1 MSRRLTGLSPN
12 SIRTHALTQPPGLNR
27 LLILASALRRHTQ
40 RDSEAA
46 YSVPGS
52 KRWIDDSSVN
62 FTGFLRAHL
71 LAFLQKFTVEFPET
85 RQRAYTLPVTLPLAL
100 PPPPQARIPR
110 TTEANS
116 GSSGH
121 KPINTVSEGSSQGC
135 GNRKFTI
142 SQSGGWA
149 DLEYTIGE
157 CIPVNFCSKNLSN
170 FGGLKAFIFKV
181 FNMPKSMFIK
191 GMFVEHWGTSMKRAA
206 LYFRVSTKEQT
217 QKPA

>member
-71 LAFLQKFTVEFPET
+71 LAFLQKFTVEFPERKLGRERIRYRYPSPGT
-85 RQRAYTLPVTLPLAL
+85 SPLTQDFRAP
-100 PPPPQARIPR
+100 ARL
-110 TTEANS
+110 T
-116 GSSGH
+116 GSSVTSSIH
-121 KPINTVSEGSSQGC
+121 TVSEQLLTRVAETESLQFS
-135 GNRKFTI
+135 REE
-142 SQSGGWA
+142 GGPPWST
-149 DLEYTIGE
+149 LFRMYP
-157 CIPVNFCSKNLSN
+157 CNSCSK
-170 FGGLKAFIFKV
+170 
-181 FNMPKSMFIK
+181 
-191 GMFVEHWGTSMKRAA
+191 TSPTS
-206 LYFRVSTKEQT
+206 LV
-217 QKPA
+217 